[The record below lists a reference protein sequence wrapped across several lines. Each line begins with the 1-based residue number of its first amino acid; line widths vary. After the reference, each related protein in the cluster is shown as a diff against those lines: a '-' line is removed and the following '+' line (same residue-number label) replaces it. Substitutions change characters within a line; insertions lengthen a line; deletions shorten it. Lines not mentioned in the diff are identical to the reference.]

1 MFLGK
6 KTEPYYSL
14 MKIDSGKGYIMKKI
28 KQNLPAFPILAY
40 LTVLVGIPLLLV
52 VVLSFLSRD
61 SLGNIVFEFTLD
73 NYKKM
78 VDPIYLRVFLN
89 SFSLATFTGLIS
101 LLIGYPVAYFTAS
114 LDPKRRSFVILL
126 IMLPFWISSLLRTYG
141 WTILLGKEG
150 LINNI
155 LMFFNIIDKPLNMM
169 YKFSTVLTGTVY
181 MLIPFMIISIY
192 NSVDK
197 LDRSLLEAS
206 YDLGG
211 GKWKTFFN
219 ITLPLTMPGIARGYT
234 LVFIPALGLYYIS
247 DLLGGGNTMFL
258 GNLVNNMATRGR
270 NRPLAAAFA
279 IGMIILVIFV
289 LFIYSRVTKNNKESL
304 YQ

>member
-1 MFLGK
+1 
-6 KTEPYYSL
+6 
-14 MKIDSGKGYIMKKI
+14 MKRI
-28 KQNLPAFPILAY
+28 KQNLPALPILGY
-40 LTVLVGIPLLLV
+40 LLLLVGIPLLLV
-52 VVLSFLSRD
+52 VILSFLTRD
-61 SLGNIVFEFTLD
+61 SLGNIIFEFTPD
-73 NYKKM
+73 NYRKM
-78 VDPIYLRVFLN
+78 FDPVYLRVFLN
-89 SFSLATFTGLIS
+89 SFSLALFTGLIT
-101 LLIGYPVAYFTAS
+101 LLVGYPVAYFTAG
-114 LDPKRRSFVILL
+114 LEQKRRSFVILL

-150 LINNI
+150 LINNV
-155 LMFFNIIDKPLNMM
+155 LMFFNIIDQPLNMM
-169 YKFSTVLTGTVY
+169 YKFGTVLTGTAY
-181 MLIPFMIISIY
+181 MLVPFMIISIY

-219 ITLPLTMPGIARGYT
+219 ITLPLTMPGIARGFT

-258 GNLVNNMATRGR
+258 GNLINNMATRGR
-270 NRPLAAAFA
+270 NRPLASAFA
-279 IGMIILVIFV
+279 VGMILLVLLV
-289 LFIYSRVTKNNKESL
+289 LFIYGRVTKSGKESL

>member
-1 MFLGK
+1 
-6 KTEPYYSL
+6 
-14 MKIDSGKGYIMKKI
+14 MKKI

-40 LTVLVGIPLLLV
+40 LTILVGIPLLLV
-52 VVLSFLSRD
+52 VILSFLSRD
-61 SLGNIVFEFTLD
+61 SLGNIIFEFTLS

-78 VDPIYLRVFLN
+78 FDPVYLKVFLN
-89 SFSLATFTGLIS
+89 SFTLAILTGIIT

-114 LDPKRRSFVILL
+114 LDRKMRSFVILL

-141 WTILLGKEG
+141 WSILLGKEG

-169 YKFSTVLTGTVY
+169 YKFGTVLTGTAY
-181 MLIPFMIISIY
+181 MLVPFMILSIY

-219 ITLPLTMPGIARGYT
+219 ITLPLTMPGIAQGYT

-247 DLLGGGNTMFL
+247 DLLGGGNTMFI
-258 GNLVNNMATRGR
+258 GNLINNMATRGR
-270 NRPLAAAFA
+270 NRPLASAFA
-279 IGMIILVIFV
+279 IGMILLVVLV
-289 LFIYSRVTKNNKESL
+289 LFIYGRVTKNNKESL

>member
-1 MFLGK
+1 
-6 KTEPYYSL
+6 
-14 MKIDSGKGYIMKKI
+14 MKRI
-28 KQNLPAFPILAY
+28 KQNLPAFPILGY
-40 LTVLVGIPLLLV
+40 LLLLVGIPLLLV
-52 VVLSFLSRD
+52 VILSFLSRD
-61 SLGNIVFEFTLD
+61 SLGNIIFEFTPD
-73 NYKKM
+73 NYRKM
-78 VDPIYLRVFLN
+78 FDPVYLRVFLN
-89 SFSLATFTGLIS
+89 SFSLALFTGLIT
-101 LLIGYPVAYFTAS
+101 LLVGYPVAYFTAG
-114 LDPKRRSFVILL
+114 LEQKRRSFVILL

-150 LINNI
+150 LINNV
-155 LMFFNIIDKPLNMM
+155 LMFFNIIDQPLNMM
-169 YKFSTVLTGTVY
+169 YKFGTVLTGTAY
-181 MLIPFMIISIY
+181 MLVPFMIISIY

-219 ITLPLTMPGIARGYT
+219 ITLPLTTPGIARGFT

-258 GNLVNNMATRGR
+258 GNLINNMATRGR
-270 NRPLAAAFA
+270 NRPLASAFA
-279 IGMIILVIFV
+279 VGMILLVLLV
-289 LFIYSRVTKNNKESL
+289 LFIYGRVTKSGKESL

>member
-1 MFLGK
+1 
-6 KTEPYYSL
+6 
-14 MKIDSGKGYIMKKI
+14 MKRI
-28 KQNLPAFPILAY
+28 KQNLPAFPILGY
-40 LTVLVGIPLLLV
+40 LLLLVGIPLLLV
-52 VVLSFLSRD
+52 VILSFLSRD
-61 SLGNIVFEFTLD
+61 SLGNIIFEFTPD
-73 NYKKM
+73 NYRKM
-78 VDPIYLRVFLN
+78 VDPVYLRVFLN
-89 SFSLATFTGLIS
+89 SFSLALFTGLIT
-101 LLIGYPVAYFTAS
+101 LLVGYPVAYFTAG
-114 LDPKRRSFVILL
+114 LEQKRRSFVILL

-155 LMFFNIIDKPLNMM
+155 LMFFKIIDQPLNMM
-169 YKFSTVLTGTVY
+169 YKFGTVLTGTAY
-181 MLIPFMIISIY
+181 MLVPFMIISIY

-219 ITLPLTMPGIARGYT
+219 ITLPLTMPGIARGFT

-258 GNLVNNMATRGR
+258 GNLINNMATRGR
-270 NRPLAAAFA
+270 NRPLASAFA
-279 IGMIILVIFV
+279 VGMILLVLLV
-289 LFIYSRVTKNNKESL
+289 LFIYGRVTKSGKESL

>member
-1 MFLGK
+1 
-6 KTEPYYSL
+6 
-14 MKIDSGKGYIMKKI
+14 MKKI
-28 KQNLPAFPILAY
+28 KQNLPAFPILTY
-40 LTVLVGIPLLLV
+40 LIILVGIPLIV
-52 VVLSFLSRD
+52 VVILSFLSRD
-61 SLGNIVFEFTLD
+61 DLGNIVFKFTLD
-73 NYKKM
+73 NYRKIL
-78 VDPIYLRVFLN
+78 DHIYLRVFIN
-89 SFSLATFTGLIS
+89 SFSLATLTGLIT

-114 LDPKRRSFVILL
+114 LGRKARSYVILL

-141 WTILLGKEG
+141 WSILLGNDG
-150 LINNI
+150 LINKI
-155 LMFFNIIDKPLNMM
+155 LLFLNIIDKPLNMM
-169 YKFSTVLTGTVY
+169 YKFGTVLTGTAY

-219 ITLPLTMPGIARGYT
+219 ITLPLTMPGIVRGFT

-258 GNLVNNMATRGR
+258 GNLINNMATRGR
-270 NRPLAAAFA
+270 NRPLASAFA
-279 IGMIILVIFV
+279 IGMILLVILV
-289 LFIYSRVTKNNKESL
+289 LFIYSRVTKSNKESL
-304 YQ
+304 YE